1 MISCKISFD
10 VCTYELISKRI
21 ENGIDEHEV
30 YSVQMQKKKVMKEN
44 STILIVRVLCSI
56 VLILY
61 HTDCYNITVKNFGK
75 IDSTELSNCYLE
87 RKG

>member
-1 MISCKISFD
+1 MY
-10 VCTYELISKRI
+10 VLTYEPTSKRI
-21 ENGIDEHEV
+21 ENGLDEV
-30 YSVQMQKKKVMKEN
+30 YSVQMQKKVMKEN

-56 VLILY
+56 VLLY